1 MEIINK
7 YKVWKDVVDFLKAI
21 DPDDE
26 MNSVEERKLYAMY
39 EVLHNVH
46 KNVPVIPL
54 DIVTSFIDNIDRVED
69 MARPTTIDS
78 DDLDAYFKRVITR
91 RLHHCA
97 VNLLYKYRQASKTPS
112 GEYVMFDDNTHFS
125 KPVYEA
131 MLQALETPHEKWNTL
146 IWQQVV
152 RQMHCEHSTDD
163 EMFNI
168 ATEYFLVGNAE

>member
-1 MEIINK
+1 MTTNNCKMFAE
-7 YKVWKDVVDFLKAI
+7 VMDFLKDI
-21 DPDDE
+21 DPEE
-26 MNSVEERKLYAMY
+26 MNSVQERKLNAMY
-39 EVLHNVH
+39 EVLHDVR
-46 KNVPVIPL
+46 KADPIISL
-54 DIVTSFIDNIDRVED
+54 DIVENFIAEIDNVKDMERPVSIDPV
-69 MARPTTIDS
+69 
-78 DDLDAYFKRVITR
+78 DLDAYFKGVITR
-91 RLHHCA
+91 RMCHCITS
-97 VNLLYKYRQASKTPS
+97 LLYKYKQASKTPS

>member
-1 MEIINK
+1 MKTSK
-7 YKVWKDVVDFLKAI
+7 YKMVEMLSYFLRAVDCEERDDVD
-21 DPDDE
+21 
-26 MNSVEERKLYAMY
+26 ERKLNAMC
-39 EVLHNVH
+39 EVLHNMR
-46 KNVPVIPL
+46 KAEPVISL
-54 DIVTSFIDNIDRVED
+54 DIVEKFIAEIDNVKDMERSVSIDP
-69 MARPTTIDS
+69 A
-78 DDLDAYFKRVITR
+78 DLDTYFKRVITR
-91 RLHHCA
+91 RMCHCA
-97 VNLLYKYRQASKTPS
+97 TNLLYKYKQASKTPS

-131 MLQALETPHEKWNTL
+131 MLQALETTHEKWNTL

>member
-1 MEIINK
+1 MEIINE
-7 YKVWKDVVDFLKAI
+7 YKVWREVLDFLKAI
-21 DPDDE
+21 NPNDE
-26 MNSVEERKLYAMY
+26 MNSVEERKLHAMY
-39 EVLHNVH
+39 EVLHNVR
-46 KNVPVIPL
+46 KAVSVIPS
-54 DIVTSFIDNIDRVED
+54 DIIESFINDVDRVED
-69 MARPTTIDS
+69 MKRPISIDS

-97 VNLLYKYRQASKTPS
+97 VNLLYKYKQASKTPS

-131 MLQALETPHEKWNTL
+131 MLQALEAPHEKWNTL
-146 IWQQVV
+146 IWQQIV